1 MLSFTVP
8 LHFKRNSFQAA
19 RISVH
24 VRISP
29 LVCTWARSFSLSPPA
44 HHLGV
49 TVLRT
54 LRPNSIAETWQQ
66 IVDLSGLTRKC
77 VKVPFDHPRWPSP
90 SQGIRIS
97 NSIFDEQVTRFPDNT
112 RGFFYYR
119 PGVPALAGGVRF
131 RVCDNAAAFDAGC
144 DLMFRGR
151 PWEAQLVDITRCD
164 VYRSFI
170 PVLLAEGLVD
180 EDLLLDAKK
189 SQDAWNTRERF
200 YSFSDPFILP
210 LQQKVFTC
218 GFYTRKGCHGHRF
231 PGLCTKDNRRTK
243 YSHPYTGVYLKYDY
257 GLSA

>member
-1 MLSFTVP
+1 M
-8 LHFKRNSFQAA
+8 
-19 RISVH
+19 
-24 VRISP
+24 
-29 LVCTWARSFSLSPPA
+29 
-44 HHLGV
+44 
-49 TVLRT
+49 LRT